1 MRFCMTRLVAC
12 GLVLLMPGTAVFAQ
26 GTGALIGAV
35 ESSQNGQAVAGAAV
49 VVEGTA
55 LMAVTNAVGR
65 FEIVGV
71 PAGEQ
76 TVLVS
81 APGFLE
87 LCVPSIAVQAGQAFA
102 LTVELDTTPNF
113 MEVVQVTAT
122 KTALSVGEVAAQ
134 TTIIDRDTIELQG
147 DQTLTQAIGNAP
159 GVFVST
165 QLGIFESVLMRGMP
179 RQGNEFTNTL
189 LLIDGVPQTNSG
201 NDARVVALPI
211 NDASR
216 IELVRGPNSSLYGRT
231 AIGGAINVLTA
242 NPTATPEVTATFT
255 GGEFGAAKS
264 VFSASGPISNWSGFY
279 LSAAHERSGGYYVN
293 KTTDDFVMGNTAVF
307 GKLTFA
313 PDDRSF
319 GSISVNRVIS
329 ENSTPTNEPVIDG
342 RLLHEIEPRFERF
355 TNFNIP
361 GRNYQQREGRVT
373 LNYTRQLTSWV
384 RFVEVFGYRDVQLKF
399 DEDGDFIGTPVDFDT
414 HTVTMYPFSQQ
425 QDEDIFYEE
434 VRLEFESTTSD
445 VEHGLTVGGTYERN
459 KGQIA
464 SDFIFNDPDLFGFA
478 IDYLNPVIPD
488 RNEWQHFEGSR
499 GYNLGIAA
507 LFVQYV
513 VEPAPRLL
521 VTAGGRYDR
530 LDMNVTRAGGPLV
543 EATFDAFSPKL
554 SATIKLL
561 STGGAGPALNIYGA
575 YSQSFLP
582 PRRPSSLTPA
592 DVPLNL
598 KPEEIDN
605 YEVGLKGSL
614 LDGRLSLDAAY
625 FHMIEDGVV
634 LSRRAGPFF
643 LPTNAGQRKYKG
655 FETGVTMAFTRQV
668 SAFVNGSVYRHRFGD
683 FVIQSDGG
691 DTVLSGNRLRM
702 SPDYLVNW
710 GLSVT
715 PDAAVNANV
724 GVKHVSD
731 MQGNDDNSFG
741 LDGYTVVDAAVSWRR
756 GPLRITLSAHNL
768 LNEEYYW
775 NGDGES
781 ADPASPRQ
789 VLLTT
794 SVRFR

>member
-87 LCVPSIAVQAGQAFA
+87 LRVPSIAVQAGQAFA

-147 DQTLTQAIGNAP
+147 DQTLTQGIGNAP

-384 RFVEVFGYRDVQLKF
+384 RFVEVFGYRP
-399 DEDGDFIGTPVDFDT
+399 GRPV
-414 HTVTMYPFSQQ
+414 
-425 QDEDIFYEE
+425 E
-434 VRLEFESTTSD
+434 VRRGRRL
-445 VEHGLTVGGTYERN
+445 HR
-459 KGQIA
+459 
-464 SDFIFNDPDLFGFA
+464 
-478 IDYLNPVIPD
+478 
-488 RNEWQHFEGSR
+488 HSR
-499 GYNLGIAA
+499 RFRHA
-507 LFVQYV
+507 
-513 VEPAPRLL
+513 
-521 VTAGGRYDR
+521 
-530 LDMNVTRAGGPLV
+530 
-543 EATFDAFSPKL
+543 
-554 SATIKLL
+554 
-561 STGGAGPALNIYGA
+561 YGD
-575 YSQSFLP
+575 
-582 PRRPSSLTPA
+582 
-592 DVPLNL
+592 DVPVQ
-598 KPEEIDN
+598 P
-605 YEVGLKGSL
+605 
-614 LDGRLSLDAAY
+614 AA
-625 FHMIEDGVV
+625 G
-634 LSRRAGPFF
+634 
-643 LPTNAGQRKYKG
+643 
-655 FETGVTMAFTRQV
+655 
-668 SAFVNGSVYRHRFGD
+668 
-683 FVIQSDGG
+683 
-691 DTVLSGNRLRM
+691 
-702 SPDYLVNW
+702 
-710 GLSVT
+710 
-715 PDAAVNANV
+715 
-724 GVKHVSD
+724 
-731 MQGNDDNSFG
+731 
-741 LDGYTVVDAAVSWRR
+741 
-756 GPLRITLSAHNL
+756 
-768 LNEEYYW
+768 
-775 NGDGES
+775 
-781 ADPASPRQ
+781 
-789 VLLTT
+789 
-794 SVRFR
+794 